1 LYAFHKKYDLSYYC
15 KMTLIIVFEERLN
28 ERGVL
33 FQITQLIGAVLAA
46 WLGDNLADTFG
57 FDS

>member
-1 LYAFHKKYDLSYYC
+1 
-15 KMTLIIVFEERLN
+15 MTLIIAFEERLN

-33 FQITQLIGAVLAA
+33 FQITQLIGAVFVV
-46 WLGDNLADTFG
+46 WLGDNLADIFG